1 MSMAQQDEWFTTW
14 FDSPYYHILYNNRNA
29 LEAQQFMDNLL
40 AYLHPKPHEK
50 ILDLACG
57 KGRHS
62 VYLNKKGFDVTGI
75 DLSEHSIAYAKQ
87 FENKRLH
94 FVVHDMREVY
104 EPESFDFIFNLFT
117 SFGYFDNE
125 TENVVAL
132 VAVLQ
137 SLKYGGKLVIDF
149 MNTDLTI
156 AGLVTEEEK
165 EVQGITFKIHR
176 GVEHG
181 FIVKTI
187 RFADQGCDYCF
198 VERVRA
204 LRKEDFLEYFAMAK
218 LRLVEVFGDYNLN
231 PYEGDKSKRMIF
243 VLKK

>member
-1 MSMAQQDEWFTTW
+1 MAQQDEWFTTW

-29 LEAQQFMDNLL
+29 SEARQFMDNLL
-40 AYLHPKPHEK
+40 TYLHPKPHDK

-62 VYLNKKGFDVTGI
+62 VYLNQKGYNVTGI
-75 DLSEHSIAYAKQ
+75 DLSEQSIAYAKQ
-87 FENKRLH
+87 FENDRLH
-94 FVVHDMREVY
+94 FAVHDMREVY
-104 EPESFDFIFNLFT
+104 EPETFDFILNLFT

-132 VAVLQ
+132 VAVTQ

-156 AGLVTEEEK
+156 AGLVAEEEK

-176 GVEHG
+176 GVEKG

-187 RFADQGCDYCF
+187 RFADQGRDYCF

-204 LRKEDFLEYFAMAK
+204 LREEDFLEYFAMAK
-218 LRLVEVFGDYNLN
+218 LRLADVFGDYNLN
-231 PYEGDKSKRMIF
+231 AYDADKSERMIF

>member
-1 MSMAQQDEWFTTW
+1 
-14 FDSPYYHILYNNRNA
+14 
-29 LEAQQFMDNLL
+29 
-40 AYLHPKPHEK
+40 
-50 ILDLACG
+50 
-57 KGRHS
+57 
-62 VYLNKKGFDVTGI
+62 
-75 DLSEHSIAYAKQ
+75 
-87 FENKRLH
+87 
-94 FVVHDMREVY
+94 
-104 EPESFDFIFNLFT
+104 
-117 SFGYFDNE
+117 
-125 TENVVAL
+125 VAL

>member
-1 MSMAQQDEWFTTW
+1 MAQQDEWFSTW

-29 LEAQQFMDNLL
+29 LEARQFMDNLL
-40 AYLHPKPHEK
+40 AYLHPKPHGK

-62 VYLNKKGFDVTGI
+62 VYLNEKGYDVTGI

-94 FVVHDMREVY
+94 FAVHDMREVY
-104 EPESFDFIFNLFT
+104 QPETFDFILNLFT

-132 VAVLQ
+132 VAVAQ

-156 AGLVTEEEK
+156 VGLVTEEEK

-176 GVEHG
+176 GVENG

-187 RFADQGCDYCF
+187 RFTDQGHDYCF

-231 PYEGDKSKRMIF
+231 PYEGDKSERMIF